1 MPTRSPLTVV
11 IPTLNE
17 AAQIGDCVRHLS
29 WVGEVIVADGRSNDG
44 TGDTARAAGA
54 KVIATDAPTI
64 AAQRNAAIAQAAHDW
79 VFALDADERIGPAL
93 AGELAAVVAAPRH
106 EAYSVRRRNFY
117 LGREMRHAGWGN
129 NWTVRLFRR
138 NRRFIERRVHE
149 GLEPVSDVG
158 RLAAPMEH
166 RPYRDLAHHWRKLT
180 LYAAWGAEDLAENG
194 RRARLGDLLLRP
206 PFTFFRAYVL
216 QRGFLE
222 GWRGAVLSGLAAVSV
237 FLKYARLWEL
247 KSPPRHDA

>member
-1 MPTRSPLTVV
+1 M
-11 IPTLNE
+11 
-17 AAQIGDCVRHLS
+17 
-29 WVGEVIVADGRSNDG
+29 
-44 TGDTARAAGA
+44 
-54 KVIATDAPTI
+54 
-64 AAQRNAAIAQAAHDW
+64 
-79 VFALDADERIGPAL
+79 
-93 AGELAAVVAAPRH
+93 
-106 EAYSVRRRNFY
+106 
-117 LGREMRHAGWGN
+117 
-129 NWTVRLFRR
+129 
-138 NRRFIERRVHE
+138 
-149 GLEPVSDVG
+149 SDVG

-166 RPYRDLAHHWRKLT
+166 TPYRDLAHHWRKLT

-247 KSPPRHDA
+247 KSRRDA